1 MNVVGPSFCTTLQS
15 TFAYGSAIPA
25 QADLESIINKRSNWM
40 LASSPYTASGLLE
53 QLADNSHVTAPAVLE
68 LIATNP
74 STPSHTLANLACH
87 ANADVRAAVSEN
99 ANTPFDI
106 LAKLA
111 KDDDADVRYQL
122 AENHQLPM
130 PILKM
135 LAEDENPYV
144 ASRAETTLSRVKVS
158 KLERTNCWQKFRTI
172 EMARRTFEIKDE
184 PTGTQIKRFFL
195 QLCRYAT

>member
-1 MNVVGPSFCTTLQS
+1 
-15 TFAYGSAIPA
+15 
-25 QADLESIINKRSNWM
+25 M

-53 QLADNSHVTAPAVLE
+53 QLADNSPPAVLE

-74 STPSHTLANLACH
+74 STPAHTLVNLACH
-87 ANADVRAAVSEN
+87 ANPDVRAAVADN
-99 ANTPFDI
+99 ANTPFDT

-135 LAEDENPYV
+135 LVEDENPYV
-144 ASRAETTLSRVKVS
+144 SSRADATISRIKDS

-172 EMARRTFEIKDE
+172 EMARRTFEIKEE
-184 PTGTQIKRFFL
+184 PTGQQIKRFFS